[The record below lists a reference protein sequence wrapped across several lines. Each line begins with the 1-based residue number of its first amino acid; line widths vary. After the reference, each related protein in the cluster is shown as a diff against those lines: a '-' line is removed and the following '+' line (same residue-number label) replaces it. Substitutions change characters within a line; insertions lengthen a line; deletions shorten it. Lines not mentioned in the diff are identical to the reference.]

1 MLEPCYTILGL
12 EKGAT
17 IDEIKKAYRH
27 FARQYHPDVC
37 NDPDAKD
44 KFIQVN
50 EAYELLIKHTQNI
63 NKGIFTPENDFY
75 TNDSVNSAYIE
86 WLKYVQNKARARAA
100 RNAKLKFEQFK
111 ESYIYK
117 SAKAASWVFDII
129 YLICGVFILIA
140 PYIFASFKN
149 ISPTQ
154 KVMTILA
161 VVGTELFGS
170 LFIFFIVKSR
180 IEIIKG
186 SKNYGI

>member
-117 SAKAASWVFDII
+117 SAKAASWIFDII
-129 YLICGVFILIA
+129 YLICGVFIVVA
-140 PYIFASFKN
+140 PYFFASFEH
-149 ISPTQ
+149 ITSTR
-154 KVMTILA
+154 KVMTI
-161 VVGTELFGS
+161 VVTVGAEIFGL
-170 LFIFFIVKSR
+170 LFIYFIIKSR
-180 IEIIKG
+180 VEIIKG